1 MPPTPN
7 PSPPDD
13 DRSEAYD
20 RAEKTIRAAQAALD
34 RASVS
39 SPEIPEQLRG
49 KKPAGVSP
57 LASTTGG
64 KSGGATT
71 TSSMSVAY
79 GLAFELGVYLI
90 VCAGAGWL
98 VDTYAIGS
106 GRTWTVVGAMF
117 GLVGGMVRTIR
128 GASAMYKAMDAP
140 PKGHTPEKTPPR
152 DKKPPAK

>member
-1 MPPTPN
+1 MMPTSPDPTPA
-7 PSPPDD
+7 DD
-13 DRSEAYD
+13 SNARAYD
-20 RAEKTIRAAQAALD
+20 HAERAIRSAQAALD

-39 SPEIPEQLRG
+39 SPEIPEDLRIT
-49 KKPAGVSP
+49 KSP
-57 LASTTGG
+57 LASTAGG
-64 KSGGATT
+64 KSSGATT

-79 GLAFELGVYLI
+79 GLAFELGAYLI

-140 PKGHTPEKTPPR
+140 APGKPTDSPPPSGPKPR
-152 DKKPPAK
+152 AK